1 MPLYLFI
8 RRLIEKFFN
17 FLETT
22 STHHRPTSNINLN
35 LSIEIRHTAE
45 EKRKDY
51 VGTVKLFAGFLP
63 PDGWMICD
71 GRILKVRD
79 YVDLFTVIGNTYG
92 GNGRTTFALPDMRG
106 RVPVGTGTGE
116 NLKHRSLGEKF
127 GSETISIKVNQI
139 PIVTTDDLGNVLTN
153 YSEPDSQVNEELKS
167 RVVTSSMKGRRN
179 VSIES
184 KPIDSSQP
192 SLCMNYIICYNGE
205 YPEEV

>member
-8 RRLIEKFFN
+8 RKLIEKFFN
-17 FLETT
+17 FLEPK
-22 STHHRPTSNINLN
+22 SERQRLTSNINLN
-35 LSIEIRHTAE
+35 LSIEIKHVPK
-45 EKRKDY
+45 EKRNDY
-51 VGTVKLFAGFLP
+51 VGTVKLFAGSCP

-79 YVDLFTVIGNTYG
+79 YVDLFTIIGNTYG
-92 GNGRTTFALPDMRG
+92 GNGRTTFAIPDMRG
-106 RVPVGTGTGE
+106 RVPAGAGTGE
-116 NLKHRSLGEKF
+116 NLRPRSLGEKF

-153 YSEPDSQVNEELKS
+153 YSEAEVDEESKS

-179 VSIES
+179 ISIES

-192 SLCMNYIICYNGE
+192 SLCMNYIICYRGE